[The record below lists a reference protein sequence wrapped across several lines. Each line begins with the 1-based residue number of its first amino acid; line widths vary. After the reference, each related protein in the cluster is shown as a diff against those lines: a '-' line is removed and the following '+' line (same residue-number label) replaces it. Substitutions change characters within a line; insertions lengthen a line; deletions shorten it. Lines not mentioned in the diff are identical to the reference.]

1 MAAREFHMSQ
11 NVIVTDVQ
19 SVILNCQGKLC
30 SKSVKRR
37 QESVNV
43 RKTYNQK

>member
-19 SVILNCQGKLC
+19 SVILNYQGKLC

-37 QESVNV
+37 QESINF
-43 RKTYNQK
+43 RKNFYQK